1 MTQFIPG
8 RATVLTIDQREYR
21 FMPHPY
27 FPTENEVLAM
37 EGGEAVVYQVQ
48 EVATRRL
55 YALKVAK
62 PNYQDEHIARV
73 AAALAPYKQNPGFSL
88 GYRICLTKKKHAR
101 LISEYPELEFATL
114 MPWLSG
120 RTWAGLMLD
129 QLASAHYTRSLAYQL
144 ALSTAHVLWNLEAYH
159 LAHTDIAGGNVM
171 LSPDLNRVEL
181 LDIEGL
187 YIQGAPTPKFRSQG
201 SPGYQHCQLDQRGQW
216 RPDGD
221 RFAGAILITEMLTWV
236 NPFVRA
242 LTPDNAESLF
252 QTRELQGK
260 RTRRLEMVWKA
271 LNEICPPAVALFEQA
286 WTSRDLS
293 ECPDFSTW
301 SLALFQAH
309 KL

>member
-1 MTQFIPG
+1 MTQFSPY
-8 RATVLTIDQREYR
+8 RATVLSIDEREYR
-21 FMPHPY
+21 FVPHPY
-27 FPTENEVLAM
+27 FPTDDEVLAM

-48 EVATRRL
+48 EVATRAL
-55 YALKVAK
+55 YALKVPK
-62 PNYQDEHIARV
+62 PSYQDEHFVRV
-73 AAALAPYKQNPGFSL
+73 AATLTPYKHNPGFSL
-88 GYRICLTKKKHAR
+88 GNRICLTKKKHAR
-101 LISEYPELEFATL
+101 LIAEYPELEFAIL

-129 QLASAHYTRSLAYQL
+129 QLASAHYSRSHAYQL
-144 ALSTAHVLWNLEAYH
+144 AFSTAQVLWNLEAYH
-159 LAHTDIAGGNVM
+159 LAHTDIAGGNIM

-187 YIQGAPTPKFRSQG
+187 YIQGAPMPKLRSQG
-201 SPGYQHCQLDQRGQW
+201 SPGYQHCHLDQRGQW

-252 QTRELQGK
+252 QTRELQGN
-260 RTRRLEMVWKA
+260 RTRRWEMVWKT
-271 LNEICPPAVALFEQA
+271 LKEICPPAVTLFEQA

-293 ECPDFSTW
+293 ECPDFSMW
-301 SLALFQAH
+301 SLALIQAH
-309 KL
+309 KS